1 MNRVEL
7 SGRLTK
13 DVELRKTF
21 SGKSVVTFTLATKE
35 KEAQFINCVA
45 WNQAADYLSQ
55 YGHKG
60 DNIIL
65 AGRIQTR
72 EYEKDGQKKYVTEIV
87 ADSVELIGRKEKEET
102 WNTNETPW

>member
-13 DVELRKTF
+13 DIELRKTGT
-21 SGKSVVTFTLATKE
+21 GKSVVSFTVATKE

-45 WNQAADYLSQ
+45 WNQSADYMSQ

-60 DNIIL
+60 DNVIV

-72 EYEKDGQKKYVTEIV
+72 SYDQDGQKKYVTEII
-87 ADSVELIGRKEKEET
+87 ADSVELIGKREDE
-102 WNTNETPW
+102 WNTKEMPW